1 MIFLWGGGQIT
12 KDSACSDKSPILR
25 RGLAHYRLDKS
36 LRPRLENK
44 GHRSALADVSLE
56 SGDFS
61 STILESQSSAESTN
75 PAASKFKP
83 ESTFTQHKPFSST
96 ILESQSSSESHK
108 TRRSRSFFSK
118 SHREQLS
125 LESTFTQSPDSSS
138 TILESCAN
146 SKNQKSFREQTSL
159 ESTFEKSHDSKSNAH
174 SLSSRAS
181 ETSVAIHKGAQ
192 ADSKKAHNTE
202 SLESTFSKVDSR
214 VDCHADFQS
223 ARNDRKNATFQKVDS
238 STATNVSE
246 PQNKRAESAFD
257 KRVAGGRI
265 FDEKAGL
272 CSLLCGDKTDG
283 LSHKQKAS
291 SPLYRKK
298 PTPSGSKNC
307 GGAGV
312 ALHTFGGRS
321 YLGGNDYPP
330 NVCNQSHCPPKAE
343 SPKGKVV
350 AIDSIYTTLTP
361 TTTYPNI
368 TLEPDLFHALDRYE
382 FDLFFASD
390 VLHHLSPDFTQK
402 LLESIAHIPI
412 IIIKDIDSRHIFG
425 HYANALHD
433 LVFNQ
438 EKVCKIYPNKLEST
452 LQALGY
458 TTRYHYLPKLWYPH
472 FLLLAYKP
480 PHNPTTTKDINER

>member
-1 MIFLWGGGQIT
+1 MRLFCHRERVKRAWRSI
-12 KDSACSDKSPILR
+12 KARKRILR
-25 RGLAHYRLDKS
+25 
-36 LRPRLENK
+36 
-44 GHRSALADVSLE
+44 
-56 SGDFS
+56 
-61 STILESQSSAESTN
+61 
-75 PAASKFKP
+75 
-83 ESTFTQHKPFSST
+83 
-96 ILESQSSSESHK
+96 K
-108 TRRSRSFFSK
+108 TPKR
-118 SHREQLS
+118 
-125 LESTFTQSPDSSS
+125 
-138 TILESCAN
+138 
-146 SKNQKSFREQTSL
+146 
-159 ESTFEKSHDSKSNAH
+159 
-174 SLSSRAS
+174 SSRAS

-192 ADSKKAHNTE
+192 ADSKKNTQKANP
-202 SLESTFSKVDSR
+202 LESTFEKTQM
-214 VDCHADFQS
+214 DCHADFQS

-246 PQNKRAESAFD
+246 PQKDSRICENTPTLTTPQAAGFCDDFLKKLRFVGCQGGGAGSYLSGNDQAHAADSRKSA
-257 KRVAGGRI
+257 
-265 FDEKAGL
+265 
-272 CSLLCGDKTDG
+272 
-283 LSHKQKAS
+283 Q
-291 SPLYRKK
+291 K
-298 PTPSGSKNC
+298 PTPTPNDSKNC

-425 HYANALHD
+425 HYANADLFFASDVLHHLSPDFTQKLLESIAHIPIIIIKDIDSRHIFGHYANALHD

-480 PHNPTTTKDINER
+480 DYRHLLKDNDER

>member
-1 MIFLWGGGQIT
+1 M
-12 KDSACSDKSPILR
+12 
-25 RGLAHYRLDKS
+25 
-36 LRPRLENK
+36 
-44 GHRSALADVSLE
+44 
-56 SGDFS
+56 
-61 STILESQSSAESTN
+61 
-75 PAASKFKP
+75 
-83 ESTFTQHKPFSST
+83 
-96 ILESQSSSESHK
+96 
-108 TRRSRSFFSK
+108 
-118 SHREQLS
+118 
-125 LESTFTQSPDSSS
+125 
-138 TILESCAN
+138 
-146 SKNQKSFREQTSL
+146 
-159 ESTFEKSHDSKSNAH
+159 
-174 SLSSRAS
+174 
-181 ETSVAIHKGAQ
+181 
-192 ADSKKAHNTE
+192 
-202 SLESTFSKVDSR
+202 
-214 VDCHADFQS
+214 
-223 ARNDRKNATFQKVDS
+223 DS
-238 STATNVSE
+238 STATNASE
-246 PQNKRAESAFD
+246 LQKDSRICENTPTLTTPQAAGFCDDFLKKLRFVGCQGGGAGSYLSGNDQAHAADSRKSA
-257 KRVAGGRI
+257 
-265 FDEKAGL
+265 
-272 CSLLCGDKTDG
+272 
-283 LSHKQKAS
+283 Q
-291 SPLYRKK
+291 K
-298 PTPSGSKNC
+298 PTPTPNDSKNC

-330 NVCNQSHCPPKAE
+330 NVCNQSHCLPKAE

-472 FLLLAYKP
+472 FLLLAYKLDYR
-480 PHNPTTTKDINER
+480 HLLKDNDER

>member
-1 MIFLWGGGQIT
+1 MGFSNSYVERLRKKARGVILPTQEICAILESTFDLRVPRTIADFGAGTLYFSEYFAAMMANNDISMGGGQIT
-12 KDSACSDKSPILR
+12 KDSACSDK
-25 RGLAHYRLDKS
+25 GLIASRS
-36 LRPRLENK
+36 LQLHTPSMRPCER
-44 GHRSALADVSLE
+44 
-56 SGDFS
+56 
-61 STILESQSSAESTN
+61 SQS
-75 PAASKFKP
+75 
-83 ESTFTQHKPFSST
+83 KPFSST

-118 SHREQLS
+118 SHREQ
-125 LESTFTQSPDSSS
+125 
-138 TILESCAN
+138 
-146 SKNQKSFREQTSL
+146 TSL
-159 ESTFEKSHDSKSNAH
+159 ES
-174 SLSSRAS
+174 
-181 ETSVAIHKGAQ
+181 
-192 ADSKKAHNTE
+192 
-202 SLESTFSKVDSR
+202 
-214 VDCHADFQS
+214 
-223 ARNDRKNATFQKVDS
+223 TFQKVDS

-246 PQNKRAESAFD
+246 LQKDSRILELESGFFEPR
-257 KRVAGGRI
+257 KEIRLERLST
-265 FDEKAGL
+265 K
-272 CSLLCGDKTDG
+272 CGDEIHD
-283 LSHKQKAS
+283 S
-291 SPLYRKK
+291 S
-298 PTPSGSKNC
+298 
-307 GGAGV
+307 
-312 ALHTFGGRS
+312 
-321 YLGGNDYPP
+321 
-330 NVCNQSHCPPKAE
+330 PKAE
-343 SPKGKVV
+343 SIVV

-368 TLEPDLFHALDRYE
+368 TLEPDLFHALDRYA

>member
-12 KDSACSDKSPILR
+12 KDSACGLESAIASS
-25 RGLAHYRLDKS
+25 RGVDRPQVLSS
-36 LRPRLENK
+36 LRDL
-44 GHRSALADVSLE
+44 
-56 SGDFS
+56 
-61 STILESQSSAESTN
+61 QSPDS
-75 PAASKFKP
+75 
-83 ESTFTQHKPFSST
+83 SST

-125 LESTFTQSPDSSS
+125 LESTF
-138 TILESCAN
+138 
-146 SKNQKSFREQTSL
+146 
-159 ESTFEKSHDSKSNAH
+159 
-174 SLSSRAS
+174 
-181 ETSVAIHKGAQ
+181 
-192 ADSKKAHNTE
+192 
-202 SLESTFSKVDSR
+202 
-214 VDCHADFQS
+214 
-223 ARNDRKNATFQKVDS
+223 QKVDS

-246 PQNKRAESAFD
+246 LQKDSRICENTPTLTTPQA
-257 KRVAGGRI
+257 AGFCDDFVGCQ
-265 FDEKAGL
+265 G
-272 CSLLCGDKTDG
+272 
-283 LSHKQKAS
+283 
-291 SPLYRKK
+291 
-298 PTPSGSKNC
+298 
-307 GGAGV
+307 GGAG
-312 ALHTFGGRS
+312 S
-321 YLGGNDYPP
+321 YLSGNDQAHAADSRKSAQKPT
-330 NVCNQSHCPPKAE
+330 
-343 SPKGKVV
+343 PKGKVV

-480 PHNPTTTKDINER
+480 DYRHLLKDNDER